1 MQQEVKSRAM
11 KGFAWSGLQTVA
23 TQILQF
29 ALGIVLARLLLPED
43 YGVVGILAVFSFV
56 AAIFLDS
63 GFASA
68 LIQKKDRTDLDYS
81 TVFYFNLL
89 IACLFYAAMWVSAP
103 YLADFYHIPILKGI
117 TRLAMLSVLIGSFN
131 IVQTTKLKIDLNF
144 RVLAVASIVSL
155 VTSGAAGIL
164 LARHGFGAWGLAWQG
179 VIATLIT
186 TVILWYK
193 SKWHPQLAFSI
204 ESFKRLFGFGS
215 KLLCSNV
222 MSAIYQQIYPLVI
235 GRCFSPAHVGYFNRA
250 NGYANLPS
258 NTMVSMVLGVSFP
271 VLSRYQDDNNQ
282 LLSVYKQML
291 RMPMFILVPILVG
304 LAALAEPLIEVMIGA
319 KWLPCAPYLQ
329 VLCLGSI
336 FTPLSL
342 MNINL
347 LNVKGRSDL
356 VLRLDFIKKPVAFLM
371 LFAMIPFGIMAMC
384 IWRAVYEIFAFM
396 LNCYYTKKILG
407 YGLWRQAGEL
417 LPIMLYALVM
427 GVTVRFVA
435 MLFSSPLMKL
445 LVAVPTGIFVYF
457 GVAALSSDE
466 SLRKTYCI
474 IKSHLRK
481 GSRDE

>member
-1 MQQEVKSRAM
+1 MQQEVKTKAM
-11 KGFAWSGLQTVA
+11 KSFAWSGLQTMA

-89 IACLFYAAMWVSAP
+89 IAGLLYAMMWVAAP
-103 YLADFYHIPILKGI
+103 YIADFYHVPILKGI
-117 TRLAMLSVLIGSFN
+117 TRLVMLSMLIGSFN
-131 IVQTTKLKIDLNF
+131 IVQTTKFKIDLNF

-155 VTSGAAGIL
+155 VISGATGIW
-164 LARHGFGAWGLAWQG
+164 LATQGFGAWGLAWQG
-179 VIATLIT
+179 VIATLVSTI
-186 TVILWYK
+186 ILWCK
-193 SKWHPQLAFSI
+193 SSWRPQLAFSVN
-204 ESFKRLFGFGS
+204 SFKRLFGFGS

-319 KWLPCAPYLQ
+319 KWLPCVPYLQ

-347 LNVKGRSDL
+347 LNVKGRSDI

-384 IWRAVYEIFAFM
+384 IWRAVYEIFAFT

-407 YGLWRQAGEL
+407 YGLCRQIWEL
-417 LPIMLYALVM
+417 FPIMLYSLLM
-427 GVTVRFVA
+427 GGIVRFAA
-435 MLFSSPLMKL
+435 MLSMAPWMKL
-445 LVAVPTGIFVYF
+445 LVAVPTGIVVYV
-457 GVAALSSDE
+457 GVSALAHDE
-466 SLRKTYCI
+466 SLRKFCDI
-474 IKSHLRK
+474 IIRRLRR
-481 GSRDE
+481 G